1 MSDIFVALPPVT
13 SGGCVLF
20 AKNADRPPSE
30 VQEVV
35 YVPAADYP
43 PGTKVKCTFLEI
55 DQTPH
60 THAVV
65 LSKAGWS
72 WGSEMGANNQGVCGG
87 CVSVWT
93 RLCHPGDHVEKLLG
107 CDLVRLALE
116 RSSTA
121 REAVDTVT
129 SLLAKHGQGGPCCED
144 PSFGQWTYHNSFLF
158 TDRQH
163 AWALETAGPQW
174 VAKKITGGLYSMS
187 STLSIG
193 TDYDLSSPGL
203 KEAAAEGGGGAHGK
217 SSSPGP
223 VDFTK
228 AFDAVF
234 EGLSLSEKQQPSH
247 RLQCG
252 RALLQAKSKKGPLTV
267 SELFDIL
274 RHTDT
279 SSINMCGELL
289 TVGSQV
295 SVVQPPTSALPDVHW
310 FTATPAPDLSTFKPF
325 IFCPCPTLG
334 KATLSPTLPTEG
346 RVRQGSQTCAD
357 RRHLLYR
364 MHEQGREV
372 MESGGSQGKRL
383 LETMRS
389 LERQCVKDV
398 AEFLDSFEPA
408 LMEEVQEL
416 FKDITESEVKFYK

>member
-1 MSDIFVALPPVT
+1 MSDLFVALPPVT
-13 SGGCVLF
+13 SDNCVLF

-35 YVPAADYP
+35 YLPPAHHQ
-43 PGTKVKCTFLEI
+43 PGAKVKCTFLEI
-55 DQTPH
+55 DQTVQ
-60 THAVV
+60 THGVV

-72 WGSEMGANNQGVCGG
+72 WGCEMGANDQGLCGG

-93 RLCHPGDHVEKLLG
+93 RLCHPGDHEEKLLG

-116 RSSTA
+116 RSNTA
-121 REAVDTVT
+121 REAVDTVA
-129 SLLAKHGQGGPCCED
+129 SLLAKYGQGGPCCED
-144 PSFGQWTYHNSFLF
+144 PSYGQWTYHNSFLF
-158 TDRQH
+158 TDRQQ
-163 AWALETAGPQW
+163 AWAIETAGTHW
-174 VAKKITGGLYSMS
+174 VAKRITAGVYSMS

-193 TDYDLSSPGL
+193 TDYDLSSVGL
-203 KEAAAEGGGGAHGK
+203 REAAVECGGHCK
-217 SSSPGP
+217 SNAGP

-234 EGLSLSEKQQPSH
+234 EGISLSEKQQPHH

-252 RALLQAKSKKGPLTV
+252 RALLQSKSKNGPLTV
-267 SELFDIL
+267 NDLFDIL
-274 RHTDT
+274 RHAD

-289 TVGSQV
+289 TVASQV
-295 SVVQPPTSALPDVHW
+295 SMVQSPSSKVPDVHW
-310 FTATPAPDLSTFKPF
+310 FTATPVPDLSTFKPF
-325 IFCPCPTLG
+325 IFCSVPCLG
-334 KATLSPTLPTEG
+334 RATLSPALHNTEG
-346 RVRQGSQTCAD
+346 RGRSGSQTCAD
-357 RRHLLYR
+357 RRHQLYR

-372 MESGGSQGKRL
+372 MESGSSQGKRL
-383 LETMRS
+383 LETMRG